1 MLFAFNESK
10 WMETVDLYLVTRRKK
25 KKFSENLE
33 INQHIVVMEQ
43 HKIFNYVRKKDP
55 ICLVSMQH
63 SIY

>member
-1 MLFAFNESK
+1 
-10 WMETVDLYLVTRRKK
+10 METVDLYLVTRRKK